1 VIVSLTFVLFGSIN
15 QTLFYFMFCLKTLS
29 IMTNFVSIWTCLGL
43 CSTSITLFDIYYA
56 CPSKEKHVWCLCQPS
71 LWPICQCT
79 CLGLWPMGITLFPY
93 LLYYD
98 AHFCGLIPC
107 PSGIVESRYAPNTG
121 YEYGLCGKGDVF
133 TNRMGESACV
143 VAQAFQPSFCCM

>member
-15 QTLFYFMFCLKTLS
+15 QTWFYFMFFLKTLS
-29 IMTNFVSIWTCLGL
+29 IMTNFVNLNMLGSL

-56 CPSKEKHVWCLCQPS
+56 CPSKEKHVLCLCQPS

-93 LLYYD
+93 VLWMPI
-98 AHFCGLIPC
+98 FVGLIPC

-143 VAQAFQPSFCCM
+143 AAQAFQASFCCM